1 MKRTKINPDLIRWAI
16 KRSGAELDGL
26 KTRFPKIEQWIEG
39 ESVPTANQLEGFAKA
54 TLTPYGYLFL
64 PQPPDESLPVPDFRT
79 VRDRG
84 VKRTSAALLE
94 TIYTMQRRQEWLRDY
109 LLEEEED
116 PIPFI
121 NTITLNTDPKVA
133 ASKIRE
139 ALGMVDGWADEHPT
153 WESALLGLRRAAESA
168 GIIIVI
174 NGIVGNNT
182 HQKLDP
188 EEFRGFVL
196 CDHYAPLIFI
206 NGSDAKSAQMFT
218 LAHELAHLWLGKDGL
233 FNLLDME
240 VSSDDIER
248 FCNRVAAEI
257 LIPTTELHACWAV
270 DSQKKEPF
278 HALAKRFKVSPVVA
292 ARRSLDEGLITK
304 RQFFDFLSAY
314 RDDERRKLQQRS
326 SGGDFY
332 RTQEGR
338 IGRRFGL
345 AVVRA
350 AKQGKILYQDAY
362 RLTGLA
368 GKTFD
373 QYAEGLVHRIA

>member
-1 MKRTKINPDLIRWAI
+1 MTRNKINPDLIRWAVT
-16 KRSGAELDGL
+16 RSGAEISGL
-26 KTRFPKIEQWIEG
+26 KARFPKIDQWIEG
-39 ESVPTANQLEGFAKA
+39 EVLPTTNQLEVFAKA

-64 PQPPDESLPVPDFRT
+64 SKPPVEVLPVPDFRT

-94 TIYTMQRRQEWLRDY
+94 TIYAMQRRQEWLRDY
-109 LLEEEED
+109 LIEEEED

-121 NTITLNTDPKVA
+121 NTVTLNTDPKVA
-133 ASKIRE
+133 AFMIRE

-168 GIIIVI
+168 GVIIVI

-188 EEFRGFVL
+188 DEFRGFVL

-248 FCNRVAAEI
+248 FCNKVAAEI
-257 LIPTTELHACWAV
+257 LIPASELHACWAAE
-270 DSQKKEPF
+270 SQKKEPF
-278 HALAKRFKVSPVVA
+278 QALARKFKVSPLVA
-292 ARRSLDEGLITK
+292 ARRVLDEGLISK
-304 RQFFDFLSAY
+304 GAFYDFLSAY
-314 RDDERRKLQQRS
+314 QNDERRKRQNKT

-350 AKQGKILYQDAY
+350 AKQGRLLYQDAY

-373 QYAEGLVHRIA
+373 QYADGLVHRIA